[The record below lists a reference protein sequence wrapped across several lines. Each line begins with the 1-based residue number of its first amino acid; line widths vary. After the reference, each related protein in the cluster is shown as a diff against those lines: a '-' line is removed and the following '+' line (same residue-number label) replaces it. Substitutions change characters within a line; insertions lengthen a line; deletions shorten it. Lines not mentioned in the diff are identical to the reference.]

1 MKRTRSELEKEF
13 DLTKNLYF
21 ITKDPEK
28 VKQYRHKLNVLFN
41 RLYPELK

>member
-1 MKRTRSELEKEF
+1 MKRTRDQLEKEF
-13 DLTKNLYF
+13 QLIENLYL

-28 VKQYRHKLNVLFN
+28 VKQYRHRLRILFN

>member
-1 MKRTRSELEKEF
+1 MKRTRAQLEKEF
-13 DLTKNLYF
+13 RLVENLYL

-28 VKQYRHKLNVLFN
+28 VKQYRHRLRILFN